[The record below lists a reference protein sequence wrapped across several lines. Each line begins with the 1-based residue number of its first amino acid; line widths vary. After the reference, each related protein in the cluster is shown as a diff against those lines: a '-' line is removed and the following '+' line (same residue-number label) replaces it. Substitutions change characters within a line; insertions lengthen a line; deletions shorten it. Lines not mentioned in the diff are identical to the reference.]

1 MNILLDN
8 IIYSKERQGG
18 VSNYFFEI
26 TKHFQKYPD
35 LNLRFYEEQLA
46 DLNGCRKG
54 LSINENQLVQH
65 KNYPSLTLARLMP
78 IQAKIDDSLLY
89 HSSFYRPLVGSND
102 FVEITTVYDFVHD
115 YYAGFLK
122 RKMHNLLKY
131 SAIKRSQGIICIS
144 NNTYSD
150 MMKLCP
156 PKKGQKVE
164 VIHCGVSKDYMPL
177 SELQIQLYHNK
188 VISGIEDGF
197 LLFIG
202 SRANYKN
209 FDFVIS
215 LLKELPHI
223 RLVVVGKS
231 FDANESNCVGKDLLE
246 RIIVLSGVDNE
257 GLNVLYNKALA
268 LVYPSDYEG
277 FGIPVIEAMQAG
289 CPVIAQNKS
298 SIPEV
303 AGDAGILIDKLD
315 LNDFKQGILTI
326 AEKDFRTELIE
337 KGIEQSKKFSWE
349 RCSKET
355 LDFYKEVYV

>member
-18 VSNYFFEI
+18 VSNYFFEV
-26 TKHFQKYPD
+26 TKYLQKFPD
-35 LNLRFYEEQLA
+35 LNLKFYEEQLA
-46 DLNGCRKG
+46 DLNGCRKE
-54 LSINENQLVQH
+54 LSIPDNQLIQH
-65 KNYPSLTLARLMP
+65 KNFKSLIMARLMP
-78 IQAKIDDSLLY
+78 IQAKIEDSLLY
-89 HSSFYRPLVGSND
+89 HSSFYRPLVGSDD
-102 FVEITTVYDFVHD
+102 FVEVTTVYDFVHD
-115 YYAGFLK
+115 YYASFLK
-122 RKMHNLLKY
+122 KKIHNLLKY
-131 SAIKRSQGIICIS
+131 NAIKRSKGIICIS

-156 PKKGQKVE
+156 PKKGQKVA

-177 SELQIQLYHNK
+177 SALQINLYHNQ
-188 VISGIEDGF
+188 VISNVEEGF

-231 FDANESNCVGKDLLE
+231 FDENENKWISKDLQE
-246 RIIVLSGVDNE
+246 RIIILSGVDNE

-303 AGDAGILIDKLD
+303 AGDAGILFDKLN
-315 LNDFKQGILTI
+315 LNDFKLGVLSI
-326 AEKDFRTELIE
+326 ANKDFRTELIE
-337 KGIEQSKKFSWE
+337 KGIKQSEKFSWE
-349 RCSKET
+349 KCSKET